1 MYLSS
6 RKTRVLSKVLLFLTE
21 LGQEHEIRTRIGSL
35 LLDLLDADYYASY
48 VWAHDKKRFGGR
60 VAVNMSDSNLKSY
73 EDYYQFHDPITP
85 QLQIRRDPTLVT
97 QIMPQQELKRTEF
110 FNDFLHRD
118 GLCWGVNLY
127 AWTGD
132 QNIGDMRIWRGKQ
145 RSNFDENDLQVLEL
159 IRPTFIASLQ
169 RARGTLGCSADASP
183 KPSSRKKPVLT
194 DSLSAREYQIVELAV
209 KGLSDKEIAARLG
222 ICFTTVRTH
231 IDSAFQKL
239 HVNNRVKLGRIFTGR
254 AD

>member
-21 LGQEHEIRTRIGSL
+21 PGQEHEIRTRIGSL

-48 VWAHDKKRFGGR
+48 VWAHDENRFGGR

-85 QLQIRRDPTLVT
+85 QLQIRREPTLVT

-118 GLCWGVNLY
+118 GLYWGVNLY

-132 QNIGDMRIWRGKQ
+132 QNIGDMRIWRGKR
-145 RSNFDENDLQVLEL
+145 RSNFDENDLH
-159 IRPTFIASLQ
+159 
-169 RARGTLGCSADASP
+169 
-183 KPSSRKKPVLT
+183 
-194 DSLSAREYQIVELAV
+194 ELAV